1 MNDIIFKLPQ
11 FIDFKESFV
20 AFIDILGFKKKVE
33 TIKTKD
39 DFDKIAELMLA
50 IKETA
55 IRFSQE
61 NENLFSRIEIVAV
74 SDSLII
80 TIPYT
85 DVAACFKTIEFMR
98 YFQYSLLVTSFK
110 TILRGY
116 LHKGLVYNKDGIIF
130 GPGYITAYEQE
141 RKIGGA
147 PRIVVSPEII
157 KLADN
162 AVKRAK
168 SNRISIFE
176 RLKKDTDEHY
186 YIDYL
191 LPYGDVVEARYTKSD
206 QLKDLSSV
214 PKFIDDNIKKFQEE
228 PNVQKKYIWLKEYF
242 ECTKDRLEQLV

>member
-1 MNDIIFKLPQ
+1 MNDMIFKLPQ

-33 TIKTKD
+33 SIKTQD
-39 DFDKIAELMLA
+39 DFDKIATLMLA
-50 IKETA
+50 IKESS
-55 IRFSQE
+55 IRFNQE
-61 NENLFSRIEIVAV
+61 NDLFSGTEIIAV

-85 DVAACFKTIEFMR
+85 DIAACFKTIELMR
-98 YFQYSLLVTSFK
+98 YFQYHLLVKNFK

-116 LHKGLVYNKDGIIF
+116 LHKGLVYNKDGMIF

-162 AVKRAK
+162 AVKRDK
-168 SNRISIFE
+168 SNKISIFD
-176 RLKKDTDEHY
+176 RLRKDTDEQY
-186 YIDYL
+186 YVDYL
-191 LPYGDVVEARYTKSD
+191 LPYGDAVESGYPKSD
-206 QLKDLSSV
+206 QFKDLSSV
-214 PKFIDDNIKKFQEE
+214 PSYIDYNIKKFQEE
-228 PNVQKKYIWLKEYF
+228 PNIQKKYIWLKEYF
-242 ECTKDRLEQLV
+242 ECTKNRLEQLV